1 MISGKLHVNV
11 RSVKR
16 EKRVKMG
23 KKTRKAIEELSESV
37 AKTQKQNAKLLEDCA
52 GRIVE
57 ALEAQT
63 ESNRELTRA
72 LQSYLSASGGDQQ
85 HERRERSVSER
96 SAAAQNEGYS
106 GTEQEGET
114 EREVTE
120 AAERKAE
127 ELNVDLDEVEGTGS
141 SGRVV
146 VSDVEEAAN

>member
-37 AKTQKQNAKLLEDCA
+37 AKTQKRNAKLLEDCA

-85 HERRERSVSER
+85 HEEGER
-96 SAAAQNEGYS
+96 SASAQNEDRS
-106 GTEQEGET
+106 GTEQEGATGQEA
-114 EREVTE
+114 TE

>member
-1 MISGKLHVNV
+1 
-11 RSVKR
+11 
-16 EKRVKMG
+16 MG

-37 AKTQKQNAKLLEDCA
+37 AKTQKRNARLLEDWA

-63 ESNRELTRA
+63 ESNREMTRA
-72 LQSYLSASGGDQQ
+72 LQSYLSAVGEDQQ
-85 HERRERSVSER
+85 HEEEAR
-96 SAAAQNEGYS
+96 SASAQKEEHADP
-106 GTEQEGET
+106 EQESAT

-127 ELNVDLDEVEGTGS
+127 ELGVDLDEVDGTGS

-146 VSDVEEAAN
+146 VSDVEDAAERAEDESTPT

>member
-1 MISGKLHVNV
+1 
-11 RSVKR
+11 VKS

-37 AKTQKQNAKLLEDCA
+37 AKTQKRNAKLLEDWA
-52 GRIVE
+52 GRVVE

-63 ESNRELTRA
+63 ESNREMTRT
-72 LQSYLSASGGDQQ
+72 LQSYLDASGEERQHGEGARSAS
-85 HERRERSVSER
+85 
-96 SAAAQNEGYS
+96 AQNEDHA
-106 GTEQEGET
+106 GTEQESET

-127 ELNVDLDEVEGTGS
+127 ELGVDLDKVEGTGR

-146 VSDVEEAAN
+146 VDDVEDAAERAEGENTPA

>member
-1 MISGKLHVNV
+1 
-11 RSVKR
+11 
-16 EKRVKMG
+16 MG

-37 AKTQKQNAKLLEDCA
+37 TKTQKRNAKLLEDCSE
-52 GRIVE
+52 RIIE
-57 ALEAQT
+57 ALETQT

-72 LQSYLSASGGDQQ
+72 LQSYLGASRGDQQ
-85 HERRERSVSER
+85 YEEGERPASER
-96 SAAAQNEGYS
+96 SAAAQNEGHPDS
-106 GTEQEGET
+106 EQESAT

-146 VSDVEEAAN
+146 VGDVEDAAD